1 MDALDLREQPDGF
14 TVRVRVIPKA
24 HKNSLAGVEDGALV
38 VRLTA
43 PPVDGK
49 ANQALLEYL
58 GTQLGL
64 RKHQLQLQSGQKSR
78 HKVVKVFGIGRA
90 ELERLVPS
98 GSEE

>member
-49 ANQALLEYL
+49 AAMPCTAARSRRLLPHVARCL
-58 GTQLGL
+58 P
-64 RKHQLQLQSGQKSR
+64 R
-78 HKVVKVFGIGRA
+78 
-90 ELERLVPS
+90 
-98 GSEE
+98 

>member
-1 MDALDLREQPDGF
+1 MDALDLKEQPDGF

-49 ANQALLEYL
+49 ANQALIAFLSKEL
-58 GTQLGL
+58 DVA
-64 RKHQLQLQSGQKSR
+64 KSR
-78 HKVVKVFGIGRA
+78 IKLVRGESSRSK
-90 ELERLVPS
+90 RLVIGGLSPDELRHTLEAS
-98 GSEE
+98 IKD